1 KEPSH
6 TTHFTLADKDENI
19 IVSTQTSNGW
29 FGSGMMAQGTG
40 IVLNNEMDDF
50 AQKVGASNL
59 FGDIG
64 GNKNLVAARKRPL
77 SSMSPTI
84 ILKDGRPVLALGT
97 PSGTRIISC
106 VTQTALN
113 VLEFNLPLY
122 EAVAA
127 TRIHHQ
133 WQPEELRVESPFL
146 PSETVKTLEKKG
158 H

>member
-1 KEPSH
+1 
-6 TTHFTLADKDENI
+6 
-19 IVSTQTSNGW
+19 
-29 FGSGMMAQGTG
+29 M
-40 IVLNNEMDDF
+40 
-50 AQKVGASNL
+50 
-59 FGDIG
+59 
-64 GNKNLVAARKRPL
+64 
-77 SSMSPTI
+77 
-84 ILKDGRPVLALGT
+84 LALGT

-146 PSETVKTLEKKG
+146 PSETVKALEKKG
-158 H
+158 HKVVQQRLGCQVQAIQRMGETWLGVSDPRGEGLAIGE